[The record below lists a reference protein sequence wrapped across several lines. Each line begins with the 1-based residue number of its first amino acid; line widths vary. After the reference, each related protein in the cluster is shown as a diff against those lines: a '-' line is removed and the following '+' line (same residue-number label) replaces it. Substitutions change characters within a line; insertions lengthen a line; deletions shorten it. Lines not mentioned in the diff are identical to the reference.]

1 MMRFGACL
9 LIVLNLN
16 ILDAQNIEQGP
27 VYSGD
32 RKFTV
37 LRLNGFYKGDI
48 GVLKARTGKDELI
61 KDIRI
66 DLFDTSNL
74 KHKSFA
80 QWNDCFA
87 ERTTFFPEGVMN
99 FNDSLMLFGSA
110 YNKDEQEMQLNVK
123 GVFHTH
129 EYARIDSMGKV
140 FSVKAAFSGFSGR
153 RFRIVQEIQGK
164 FLLLFYAGNP
174 PDSDSLR
181 LDFKVYDKNFKVVK
195 EQHQVLPKMGVSF
208 GLDEIC
214 VDESGNVFALLHWKS
229 GGKKQQKSHY
239 LYAFPSMLDEVV
251 EYELALD
258 DYSTEEV
265 RMHLAA
271 NGKLWLAGLY
281 FKNRKSNDA
290 QPEGVYLLSFDL
302 NGSELKQSTIRPFAQ
317 INYSGKDKQPK
328 SLYGAGYLENLHLVE
343 LLESGDEMP
352 LVLLE
357 QQRREE
363 ICQTDFRSNMLVCNQ
378 HYFADALVLYQPHQ
392 NAQGDSCFVL
402 DKKQHLVEDEQVYLS
417 SIAIA
422 NPNGLPDFLC
432 NANSTTSFGDLPLL
446 ENPETGNA
454 IKLRID
460 GSAQY
465 FPSDLPLHITAGFA
479 KNRNSFFFLGDGR
492 AGNCIYRLHLQ

>member
-1 MMRFGACL
+1 MIRLFAFL
-9 LIVLNLN
+9 FIVLNFN
-16 ILDAQNIEQGP
+16 KLDAQDLEQGP
-27 VYSGD
+27 IYSGD

-48 GVLKARTGKDELI
+48 CVLKARTGKDELI

-66 DLFDTSNL
+66 DLFDTSSL

-87 ERTTFFPEGVMN
+87 DRTAFFPEGVLN

-110 YNKDEQEMQLNVK
+110 YNKAEQEMQLNVK
-123 GVFHTH
+123 GIFHNK
-129 EYARIDSMGKV
+129 EDARIDSMHEV
-140 FSVKAAFSGFSGR
+140 FSVKAAFGGFSGR
-153 RFRIVQEIQGK
+153 RFRIVQEERGK
-164 FLLLFYAGNP
+164 FLLMFYAGNP

-195 EQHQVLPKMGVSF
+195 EQHQILPKMGVSF

-239 LYAFPSMLDEVV
+239 LYAFPSLVDEVV

-281 FKNRKSNDA
+281 FKDPKAVDF

-302 NGSELKQSTIRPFAQ
+302 NGSELKQSTIRPLAK
-317 INYSGKDKQPK
+317 INFSSKNKRHK
-328 SLYGAGYLENLHLVE
+328 SLYGEGYLENLHLVE
-343 LLESGDEMP
+343 LLESNAEMP
-352 LVLLE
+352 LVILE

-378 HYFADALVLYQPHQ
+378 HYFVDALVVFRPTE
-392 NAQGDSCFVL
+392 NAQSDSCYVL
-402 DKKQHLVEDEQVYLS
+402 EKKQHLVEDEQVYLS

-432 NANSTTSFGDLPLL
+432 NANSTTSNGETPLL
-446 ENPETGNA
+446 ENPETGNS
-454 IKLRID
+454 IKLRMD
-460 GSAQY
+460 GSIQY
-465 FPSDLPLHITAGFA
+465 YPSDLPLHITAGITEG
-479 KNRNSFFFLGDGR
+479 RNAVFFLGDGR
-492 AGNCIYRLHLQ
+492 GGNCIYRLRH

>member
-1 MMRFGACL
+1 MIRLFAIL
-9 LIVLNLN
+9 FIVLNFN
-16 ILDAQNIEQGP
+16 KLDAQDLEQGP

-48 GVLKARTGKDELI
+48 CVLKARTGKDELI

-80 QWNDCFA
+80 QWNDCFSD
-87 ERTTFFPEGVMN
+87 RTAFFPEGVLN
-99 FNDSLMLFGSA
+99 FNDSLMLFGSE
-110 YNKDEQEMQLNVK
+110 YNKGEQEMQLNVR
-123 GVFHTH
+123 GIFHQK
-129 EYARIDSMGKV
+129 EDVRIDSMHEV
-140 FSVKAAFSGFSGR
+140 FSVKAAFGGFSGR
-153 RFRIVQEIQGK
+153 RFRIAQEIQGK
-164 FLLLFYAGNP
+164 FLLMFYAGNP

-281 FKNRKSNDA
+281 FKNRKSDDA

-302 NGSELKQSTIRPFAQ
+302 NGSELKQSTIRPFTQ
-317 INYSGKDKQPK
+317 INYSGKDKQPQ

-352 LVLLE
+352 LVVLE

-378 HYFADALVLYQPHQ
+378 HYFADALVVFQPQQ
-392 NAQGDSCFVL
+392 NAQRDSCFVL

-432 NANSTTSFGDLPLL
+432 NANSTTSNGETPLL
-446 ENPETGNA
+446 ENAETGNS
-454 IKLRID
+454 IKLRMD
-460 GSAQY
+460 GSIQY
-465 FPSDLPLHITAGFA
+465 YPSDLPLHITAGITES
-479 KNRNSFFFLGDGR
+479 RNTVFLLGDGR
-492 AGNCIYRLHLQ
+492 AGNCIYRLRH